1 MIVMKFGGSSLG
13 APDALTRVAGIIADR
28 VSRAPIVVVSAIG
41 ETTDRLL
48 EAVEEAAAG
57 RQAEARQA
65 VAALRDD
72 LFATVAPVLTD
83 GAELETL
90 LGGHVEE
97 LDRLLLE
104 LASADAAG
112 RPGLSDAIVSHGER
126 ISSLVMTRLLRQRG
140 LAAAHVDARDV
151 IVTDGQFT
159 RAAPL
164 FGPTNDRLR
173 ARVRPLAAA
182 GRTVVMGGFIGR
194 TEDGRPSTLGRGGS
208 DYTASIVGAGVG
220 VDEIQIWTDVDG
232 VMTADPSMVAD
243 AMRLRQLS
251 FAEASELAYF
261 GARVLHPST
270 VLPAVERN
278 IPVRV
283 LNSMKPE
290 VEGTVIRA
298 ECPPSAS
305 TVKSI
310 AYKEQI
316 TVIDIRSTRMLM
328 AHGFLAAIFEV
339 FDRYRTAVDV
349 VSTSEVGVSLTI
361 DRTEC
366 LEEITAAL
374 RRVADVT
381 HASGQ
386 AIVCLVGD
394 AIRHTPG
401 IAAKLFTAIAAINVR
416 MISQGGS
423 RTNVSVVIDERDLPA
438 AVAALHGAFFADPDD
453 AVFARGS
460 AEVPRPVPR

>member
-13 APDALTRVAGIIADR
+13 TGDALTRVAGIVAER
-28 VSRAPIVVVSAIG
+28 VSRVPVVVVSAIG
-41 ETTDRLL
+41 KTTDRLL
-48 EAVEEAAAG
+48 AAVGQAASG
-57 RQAEARQA
+57 RQGEARRLVA
-65 VAALRDD
+65 VLRDD
-72 LFATVAPVLTD
+72 LLWLAAPVLSD
-83 GAELETL
+83 VAALETL
-90 LGGHVEE
+90 L
-97 LDRLLLE
+97 DRHSDEIDGLLTE
-104 LASADAAG
+104 LASNPG
-112 RPGLSDAIVSHGER
+112 VRPRMSDAIVSHGER

-140 LAAAHVDARDV
+140 LDAAHVDARDV
-151 IVTDGQFT
+151 VVTDGRFT

-173 ARVRPLAAA
+173 ALVRPLADA

-208 DYTASIVGAGVG
+208 DFTASIVGAGVG
-220 VDEIQIWTDVDG
+220 AEEIQIWTDVDG
-232 VMTADPSMVAD
+232 VMTADPSVVPEAK
-243 AMRLRQLS
+243 RLRQLS

-270 VLPAVERN
+270 VLPAVEQN

-283 LNSMKPE
+283 LNSLKPE
-290 VEGTVIRA
+290 VEGTLIMA
-298 ECPPSAS
+298 ECQPSGS
-305 TVKSI
+305 IVKSI
-310 AYKEQI
+310 AYKEGI

-339 FDRYRTAVDV
+339 FDRHRTAVDV

-366 LEEITAAL
+366 LDAITTEL
-374 RRVADVT
+374 RRVADVG
-381 HASGQ
+381 HVSGQ

-401 IAAKLFTAIAAINVR
+401 VAATIFTALETINVR
-416 MISQGGS
+416 MISQGSS
-423 RTNVSVVIDERDLPA
+423 RTNVSIVVDERDLPA
-438 AVAALHGAFFADPDD
+438 AVDALHGAFFGDTAD
-453 AVFARGS
+453 AAFA
-460 AEVPRPVPR
+460 